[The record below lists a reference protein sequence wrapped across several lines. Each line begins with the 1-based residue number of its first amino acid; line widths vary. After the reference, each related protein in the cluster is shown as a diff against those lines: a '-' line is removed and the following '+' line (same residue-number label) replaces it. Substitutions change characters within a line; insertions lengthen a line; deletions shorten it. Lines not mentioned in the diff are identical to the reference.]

1 MNVSNLGCMSH
12 HTRELRGGH
21 SRLGITASLVA
32 LTAAASLAALA
43 GGPPALAAPTHPAS
57 PSLAHASTS
66 NGSPQG
72 SQSGVTGG
80 ALFGGNYPVIHLESK
95 LGRKLAIVRLYYH
108 LGSSF
113 PGRWRPVLAGGRTSI
128 VSLDSFGPSYA
139 QIAAGDEDAAI
150 SKFLQQV
157 NQSAIKYHL
166 PAIYFDFEHE
176 PDGHSARPLG
186 TPAQFV
192 QAWDHVHQ
200 LAVSQHLDWND
211 GGRLHWVLI
220 LIHNT
225 WSSWRGPSFWPGLGE
240 VDILGSDGYNSAGCR
255 AGKSPAGTS
264 FKETTPDILFNPV
277 LKFAAAHGGLPVFI
291 PEFGGDTIPP
301 SAQPQFISEMQAYV
315 TAHPAIKAAEYWDSG
330 GGGCTYKIT
339 QQSSISALAA
349 MGKAPALQGHTT
361 G

>member
-1 MNVSNLGCMSH
+1 MNVSNLGFMSH

-21 SRLGITASLVA
+21 SRLGMTASLVA

-43 GGPPALAAPTHPAS
+43 GGPPALAAPAHPAS
-57 PSLAHASTS
+57 SSLALASTS
-66 NGSPQG
+66 SGSPQG

-80 ALFGGNYPVIHLESK
+80 ALFGGNYPVLHLESQ

-108 LGSSF
+108 LGKPF
-113 PGRWRPVLAGGRTSI
+113 PGPWRSVLAGGRTSI
-128 VSLDSFGPSYA
+128 VSLDSFGASYA
-139 QIAAGDEDAAI
+139 QIAAGEEDAAI

-200 LAVSQHLDWND
+200 LAVSQHLDWNN

-255 AGKSPAGTS
+255 ATKPHNGIS
-264 FKETTPDILFNPV
+264 FKETTPDVLFNPV

-301 SAQPQFISEMQAYV
+301 SAQPQFIAEMQAYV
-315 TAHPAIKAAEYWDSG
+315 TAHPNIKAAEYWDSG
-330 GGGCTYKIT
+330 GSGCTYKIT
-339 QQSSISALAA
+339 QQASISALAT

>member
-1 MNVSNLGCMSH
+1 
-12 HTRELRGGH
+12 
-21 SRLGITASLVA
+21 
-32 LTAAASLAALA
+32 
-43 GGPPALAAPTHPAS
+43 
-57 PSLAHASTS
+57 
-66 NGSPQG
+66 
-72 SQSGVTGG
+72 
-80 ALFGGNYPVIHLESK
+80 
-95 LGRKLAIVRLYYH
+95 
-108 LGSSF
+108 
-113 PGRWRPVLAGGRTSI
+113 VLAGGRTSI
-128 VSLDSFGPSYA
+128 VSLDSYGPSYA
-139 QIAAGDEDAAI
+139 SIAAGAEDAVI

-176 PDGHSARPLG
+176 PDGHKARPLG
-186 TPAQFV
+186 TPAQFI

-200 LAVSQHLDWND
+200 LAVSMHLDWND

-255 AGKSPAGTS
+255 ATKPHGGASV
-264 FKETTPDILFNPV
+264 KEATPDSLFNPV
-277 LKFAAAHGGLPVFI
+277 LNFAAAHGGLPVFI
-291 PEFGGDTIPP
+291 PEFGSDTIPP

-315 TAHPAIKAAEYWDSG
+315 TAHPNILAAEYWDSG

-339 QQSSISALAA
+339 QQASITALAT